1 MMKVAK
7 VMVETG
13 KEVEGSLRKE
23 RRKAA
28 KASTLETG
36 VRCYN
41 RVPNGGDEQT
51 CGGAIRLDTYKSG
64 KAKARSARTAR

>member
-1 MMKVAK
+1 MKVGR
-7 VMVETG
+7 VIVEPG
-13 KEVEGSLRKE
+13 RGVEGCVRKE

-28 KASTLETG
+28 EASTLETG

-51 CGGAIRLDTYKSG
+51 CGGAFRLDTYRSG

>member
-1 MMKVAK
+1 MKVGK
-7 VMVETG
+7 VMVETR
-13 KEVEGSLRKE
+13 KVVEGSVRKE
-23 RRKAA
+23 RKKAA
-28 KASTLETG
+28 EASTLETR